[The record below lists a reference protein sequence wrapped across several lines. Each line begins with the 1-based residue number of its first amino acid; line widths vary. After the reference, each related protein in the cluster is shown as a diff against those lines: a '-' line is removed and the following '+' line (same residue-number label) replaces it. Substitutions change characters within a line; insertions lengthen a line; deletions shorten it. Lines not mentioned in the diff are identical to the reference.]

1 MKMNSRTLGLAVLSA
16 ALGIGNAHLYAQKS
30 EAPAGVAPSE
40 ASSEKTFPWDGGPD
54 SIDVS
59 NYPQEQQANYKTFA
73 KKCSKCHTLARPIN
87 APYGAQEWEPYVGKM
102 RKKKRSG
109 LDSKSAGKIIEFLKY
124 DSSVRK
130 KELIKKTGEES
141 AE

>member
-1 MKMNSRTLGLAVLSA
+1 M
-16 ALGIGNAHLYAQKS
+16 GNAHLYAQKS
-30 EAPAGVAPSE
+30 EAPAGVSPSE

-109 LDSKSAGKIIEFLKY
+109 LDAKSAGKIIEFLKY